1 MHNLIGSLLL
11 LNGRL
16 VRRRGRSLPDRS
28 LLHIDHVVHRFVV
41 FHDDVLERDF
51 ILPLAAVF
59 GSGLVAASW
68 LVGPWW
74 V

>member
-1 MHNLIGSLLL
+1 MISSLLL

-28 LLHIDHVVHRFVV
+28 LLHIDHVMHRFVV

-51 ILPLAAVF
+51 VLPLTVVF
-59 GSGLVAASW
+59 GFGLVAASW